1 MTRDERIVEAYR
13 GGALTIREI
22 ASLWRISDARVGQIL
37 REAGIVSLRSGRPR
51 GPIPDHMRKS
61 YVGGADMTAEQ
72 LADAVRSRLE
82 RTCGAKLIYVLFDA
96 GRVYA
101 PISRGAVEEFAET
114 RPELVV
120 GCYAKGFEVRDLVE
134 DLEAVRGGAA

>member
-1 MTRDERIVEAYR
+1 M
-13 GGALTIREI
+13 
-22 ASLWRISDARVGQIL
+22 
-37 REAGIVSLRSGRPR
+37 RSGGRPR

-82 RTCGAKLIYVLFDA
+82 RTGGAKLIYVLFDA

-120 GCYAKGFEVRDLVE
+120 GCYAKGFEVGDLVE

>member
-13 GGALTIREI
+13 GGALTMREI
-22 ASLWRISDARVGQIL
+22 AKLWAISHARVGQIL
-37 REAGIVSLRSGRPR
+37 KDAGIESVRSTGRPR

-61 YVGGADMTAEQ
+61 YVGGAEMTAAQ

-82 RTCGAKLIYVLFDA
+82 RTRGAELIYVLIDR

-101 PISRGAVEEFAET
+101 PINRGAVEEFATE
-114 RPELVV
+114 RPELLV
-120 GCYAKGFEVRDLVE
+120 GCYAKGFEVGDLAE
-134 DLEAVRGGAA
+134 DIEAARSAV